1 MSVRN
6 SLLALLGT
14 GSAYGSQLR
23 TRFEIATGG
32 AWPLNIGQVYQT
44 LDRLVRDGL
53 VIGDNRASGAGPA
66 QAGTRYRLT
75 ESGRL
80 AATAWFAEAVAPA
93 GPPRDEL
100 AIKVALAC
108 SIPGVDVLSV
118 LDGERRAAMVRLQ
131 ELTALR
137 RNQVNSQQPWLLI
150 LDRMIFDAESTLRW
164 LDHCQVVVGRATPDR
179 TEQERG
185 RGDG

>member
-1 MSVRN
+1 M
-6 SLLALLGT
+6 LALLGT

-23 TRFEIATGG
+23 TRFEAATGG

-53 VIGDNRASGAGPA
+53 VVADDRTSSAGPA
-66 QAGTRYRLT
+66 QAGTRYCLT
-75 ESGRL
+75 ESGRV
-80 AATAWFAEAVAPA
+80 AAKQWFAEPVAPA

-108 SIPGVDVLSV
+108 SVPGVEVRSV
-118 LDGERRAAMVRLQ
+118 LDGERRAAMMRLQ

-137 RNQVNSQQPWLLI
+137 RSPVDSRQPWLLI

-164 LDHCQVVVGRATPDR
+164 LDHCQAVVGRATPD
-179 TEQERG
+179 G
-185 RGDG
+185 PAPDGGMADD